1 MKAPKLTVFA
11 ALLLAIAAA
20 AALPAAADGTP
31 EHPAGG
37 EAALAPLYRTQGKAV
52 PGHYIVRLRQ
62 GSSARVLTLQ
72 LGVTPD
78 AVYSHALSG
87 FAATLTPAQL
97 ETVRRSPEVEA
108 VEEDAVF
115 TASTASTGPMA
126 ARVPAASWGLDR
138 IDQRAL
144 PLDGQF
150 KVNGTGEG
158 VTAFIVDT
166 GIDYANSEFGGRAR
180 PGVDL
185 VTPGGDGRDCAS
197 GTGHGTHVAGI
208 VGGAT
213 YGVARKVSLV
223 SVRVLDCAGTTSTA
237 RLDQGL
243 DWVAG
248 NFTAPAVL
256 NASLNGPVSA
266 TTNNAIDNLAD
277 RGVVPVVSAG
287 NAAPGSRPTDACQN
301 SPGSAKQAVV
311 VGATDKQDQMTDFS
325 NWGPC
330 VRLLAPGQDI
340 ISARPGGG
348 PATKSGTSQAAPH
361 VTGVAALYRA
371 KNPSATS
378 AAVAGWLDE
387 QSTQGML
394 AKAAAGTPNKL
405 LYTGGL

>member
-11 ALLLAIAAA
+11 ALLLAVAGAAV
-20 AALPAAADGTP
+20 LPAAADPTP
-31 EHPAGG
+31 ERPAGP
-37 EAALAPLYRTQGKAV
+37 EAGPAPLYRTQGTAV

-62 GSSARVLTLQ
+62 GASARTLTLQ

-78 AVYSHALSG
+78 AVYSHALIG
-87 FAATLTPAQL
+87 FAATLTPEQL
-97 ETVRRSPEVEA
+97 ANVRRSPEVEA

-115 TASTASTGPMA
+115 TASDRSSAG
-126 ARVPAASWGLDR
+126 RVPAASWGLDR
-138 IDQRAL
+138 IGRRKL

-150 KVNGTGEG
+150 HVTGTGQG

-185 VTPGGDGRDCAS
+185 VDPGGDGRDCAT

-223 SVRVLDCAGTTSTA
+223 SVRVLDCSGATSTA

-243 DWVAG
+243 DWVAD

-256 NASLNGPVSA
+256 NASLNGPASA
-266 TTNNAIDNLAD
+266 ATNTAIDNLAD

-287 NAAPGSRPTDACQN
+287 NAAPGQPPTDACQN
-301 SPGSAKQAVV
+301 SPGSARQAVV
-311 VGATDKQDQMTDFS
+311 VGATNNQDQMTDFS
-325 NWGPC
+325 NRGSC

-340 ISARPGGG
+340 VSTKPGGG

-378 AAVAGWLDE
+378 AAVAGWLDG
-387 QSTQGML
+387 QSTQRVL
-394 AKAAAGTPNKL
+394 TKVAPGTPNKL